1 MDIRQSADLE
11 NLSAADLEVLAM
23 TLLYGL
29 RNHPA
34 GEMLHQLN
42 GKRVSYLSWVVIF
55 PNAVRCLKPLLAK
68 QQLSIRWT
76 IKIYGNRSRS
86 SSSKIPESRYL
97 CTNIL
102 FSRNEALEVNSSE
115 HRKDVDNLMSEEQL
129 GQIHVD
135 IPQVLQRTPRYK
147 DDKLTDGPRLRLRYT
162 HGKHPWPQILVPGVL
177 NCKPLA
183 DNTAETWHDFAICA
197 GRFCSHKLPDGMG
210 IRQAR
215 WYRIA
220 SQQIDINKEP
230 VNFIDVMLGFL
241 WMSESDLGFDPT
253 IQQTNGERF
262 IEIERNG
269 RP

>member
-76 IKIYGNRSRS
+76 IKIYGNSSRS
-86 SSSKIPESRYL
+86 SSSKIPEARYL

-135 IPQVLQRTPRYK
+135 IPQVLQRFFPRSVDGLRMTSK
-147 DDKLTDGPRLRLRYT
+147 AFSRNTDM
-162 HGKHPWPQILVPGVL
+162 
-177 NCKPLA
+177 
-183 DNTAETWHDFAICA
+183 AERRD
-197 GRFCSHKLPDGMG
+197 
-210 IRQAR
+210 IRM
-215 WYRIA
+215 I
-220 SQQIDINKEP
+220 S
-230 VNFIDVMLGFL
+230 
-241 WMSESDLGFDPT
+241 
-253 IQQTNGERF
+253 
-262 IEIERNG
+262 
-269 RP
+269 